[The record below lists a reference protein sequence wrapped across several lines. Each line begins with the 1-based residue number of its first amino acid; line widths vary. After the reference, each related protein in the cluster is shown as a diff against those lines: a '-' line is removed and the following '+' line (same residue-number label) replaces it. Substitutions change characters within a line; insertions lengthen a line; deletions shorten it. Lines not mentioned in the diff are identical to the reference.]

1 MPKSGVC
8 FRDVA
13 TLKRNLGEMEKCKP
27 NREVSLREVLALE
40 TLKRFIRYK
49 VNTVERRLF

>member
-40 TLKRFIRYK
+40 TLFIRYK
-49 VNTVERRLF
+49 VNTLERRLF